1 MSSFEYMKEIVPK
14 IIGYRLSRFGLI
26 KPPMPV
32 NFTISITNM
41 CNSKCKTCNVWRI
54 YKDNPKARERE
65 LSIDEIE
72 KIFKSIG
79 HTYFFNI
86 SGGEPFMRNDF
97 PEIIDLGCKYLTP
110 KIIHTPTN
118 ALMPERIE
126 KTTEEIMKRINKHD
140 SSIQFTIKPSFD
152 GVGDKH
158 DNIRGVKGNFK
169 KLMDTIERLNKLKK
183 KYPNLHVGI
192 GTVISKFSIPHL
204 KETVEF
210 SKKMGVDSYINEI
223 AENRSELFNLKDDIT
238 PGWKEYRD
246 AIRIFSQESRRLLKK
261 SKGLDRMVLSMR
273 LVYYD
278 LAVKILREK
287 RQVIPCYSGYANAH
301 ISPFGDVWPCCILGY
316 SKSMGNLRDADY
328 DFKMI
333 WVSKRARNVRKFI
346 KDKNCSCPLANIAL
360 TNMICSP
367 RYLLK
372 IMKNFIFG

>member
-140 SSIQFTIKPSFD
+140 SSIQ
-152 GVGDKH
+152 
-158 DNIRGVKGNFK
+158 
-169 KLMDTIERLNKLKK
+169 L
-183 KYPNLHVGI
+183 
-192 GTVISKFSIPHL
+192 
-204 KETVEF
+204 
-210 SKKMGVDSYINEI
+210 
-223 AENRSELFNLKDDIT
+223 
-238 PGWKEYRD
+238 
-246 AIRIFSQESRRLLKK
+246 Q
-261 SKGLDRMVLSMR
+261 
-273 LVYYD
+273 
-278 LAVKILREK
+278 
-287 RQVIPCYSGYANAH
+287 
-301 ISPFGDVWPCCILGY
+301 
-316 SKSMGNLRDADY
+316 
-328 DFKMI
+328 
-333 WVSKRARNVRKFI
+333 
-346 KDKNCSCPLANIAL
+346 
-360 TNMICSP
+360 
-367 RYLLK
+367 
-372 IMKNFIFG
+372 